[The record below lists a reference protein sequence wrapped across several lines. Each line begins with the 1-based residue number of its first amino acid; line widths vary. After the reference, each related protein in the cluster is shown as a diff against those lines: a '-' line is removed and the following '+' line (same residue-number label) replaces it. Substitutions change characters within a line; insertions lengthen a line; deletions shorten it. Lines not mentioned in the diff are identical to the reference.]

1 MSQSLFSPSWY
12 RVSGLKPRLRGQARI
27 HRQRFRK
34 RIWYVL
40 EDQQNGKYHRLS
52 PAANLA
58 VALMD
63 GRRTMEEIW
72 DMVGQKAGDDPPTQD
87 EMILL
92 LSQLHAADLLQTEL
106 PPDFTEL
113 AERSART
120 ARTNIMSRIKNP
132 LALRVPLWDPDR
144 FLAATAWLV
153 RPLFTVWGFLAW
165 LALVVAGLVVT
176 VLNWAPIQSAAG
188 SHLFNVANLA
198 IIALVYPLVKA
209 LHEAGHAY
217 ATKVFGGHVHETGI
231 MFLILVPAPYVDAT
245 SATGFGSKWQRIV
258 VSGAG
263 IMVEFGLA
271 ALAVIFWVNA
281 EPGVAREIAFSV
293 MLIGS
298 VSTLLFNGNPLLRF
312 DGYYVLMD
320 LIEIPNLGTRANR
333 YITYVIQR
341 YAFGLSQTE
350 NPSHE
355 RSERKWL
362 FCYAILA
369 FLYRVMLSLGIALLV
384 ATQLFFVG
392 VLLAILTLF
401 TTFVMPVFKMLGYLF
416 GAPALHHNRRRALL
430 VSAGAVALVVAVVGY
445 VPLPY
450 ATVAQG
456 IVWLPGED
464 EVRAGTSGIV
474 TEIMVADGEA
484 VSPGTQ
490 LVRLEDAGIGARR
503 AVIAA
508 RLAELDLRYDAL
520 LFVDRVRAAETAQQR
535 EHVLGQQRNLDQR
548 EAALVATAQSSGRF
562 IAAEPNLIGRYVRQ
576 GDLLGYVVSD
586 AAPVVRVVIPQSE
599 VDLVRAR
606 TEGVE
611 VRYSFEPRQ
620 SLPASITRE
629 IPTGQNDLPSLAL
642 AARAGGDIPITHTA
656 DGTPVALEP
665 LFIVDVTTPRPEGML
680 PYGARAYVRFDHGS
694 EPLYLRVQRAVRQT
708 LLRVFGA

>member
-1 MSQSLFSPSWY
+1 MAQSLFSSSWY
-12 RVSGLKPRLRGQARI
+12 RVSGLKPRLRAQARI
-27 HRQRFRK
+27 YRQRFRS
-34 RIWYVL
+34 RVWYVL
-40 EDQQNGKYHRLS
+40 EDQQNGKFHRLS
-52 PAANLA
+52 SAANLA

-72 DMVGQKAGDDPPTQD
+72 DMVGHKAGDDPPTQD

-92 LSQLHAADLLQTEL
+92 LSQLHSADLLQTEL
-106 PPDFTEL
+106 PPDFVEL
-113 AERSART
+113 AERSAKT
-120 ARTNIMSRIKNP
+120 ARSNIISRLKNP
-132 LALRVPLWDPDR
+132 LALRLSLWDPDR
-144 FLAATAWLV
+144 FLSATAWLTK
-153 RPLFTVWGFLAW
+153 PLFTVWGFLVW
-165 LALVVAGLVVT
+165 MALVIAGLAVT
-176 VLNWAPIQSAAG
+176 ALNWAPLQAAAS
-188 SHLFNVANLA
+188 SHLGNVANLA
-198 IIALVYPLVKA
+198 IIALVYPVVKA

-217 ATKVFGGHVHETGI
+217 ATKVFGGHVHEVGI

-245 SATGFGSKWQRIV
+245 AATGFTSKRQRIV

-271 ALAVIFWVNA
+271 ALAAIFWVNA
-281 EPGVAREIAFSV
+281 EPGIAREIAFSV
-293 MLIGS
+293 MLIGG

-312 DGYYVLMD
+312 DGYYVFMD
-320 LIEIPNLGTRANR
+320 WLEIPNLGTRANR
-333 YITYVIQR
+333 YVTYLVQR
-341 YAFGLSQTE
+341 YAFGLNQIE

-362 FCYAILA
+362 FVYAILA
-369 FLYRVMLSLGIALLV
+369 FLYRIALSLGIALLI

-392 VLLAILTLF
+392 ALLAILTLT
-401 TTFVMPVFKMLGYLF
+401 TTFIVPVFKMLGYLF
-416 GAPALHHNRRRALL
+416 TAPALHHHRQRALL
-430 VSAGAVALVVAVVGY
+430 VSAGSLALMVAAVGY
-445 VPLPY
+445 LPLPY

-464 EVRAGTSGIV
+464 EVRAGVAGIV
-474 TEIMVADGEA
+474 AEFMVADGDLVA
-484 VSPGTQ
+484 AGAP

-503 AVIAA
+503 AVITA

-520 LFVDRVRAAETAQQR
+520 LFADRVRAAETAQQR
-535 EHVLGQQRNLDQR
+535 EHVIGQRRDLDNR
-548 EAALVATAQSSGRF
+548 EAALLSKAQTGGRF
-562 IAAEPNLIGRYVRQ
+562 IAAQPNLIGRFVRQ
-576 GDLLGYVVSD
+576 GELLGYVVSD

-611 VRYSFEPRQ
+611 VRYSFDPAR
-620 SLPASITRE
+620 SLPATITRE

-642 AARAGGDIPITHTA
+642 AARAGGDIPITHAA
-656 DGTPVALEP
+656 DGTPIALER
-665 LFIVDVTTPRPEGML
+665 LFLLDVTTPRPEGML

-694 EPLYLRVQRAVRQT
+694 EPLYLRVQRAIRQT

>member
-27 HRQRFRK
+27 YRQRFRS
-34 RIWYVL
+34 RVWYVL
-40 EDQQNGKYHRLS
+40 EDQQNGKFHRLS
-52 PAANLA
+52 GAANLA

-92 LSQLHAADLLQTEL
+92 LSQLHSADLLQTEL

-113 AERSART
+113 ADRSAKT
-120 ARTNIMSRIKNP
+120 ARSNIMSRLKNP
-132 LALRVPLWDPDR
+132 LALRLSLWDPDR
-144 FLAATAWLV
+144 FLSGTAWLV
-153 RPLFTVWGFLAW
+153 KPLFTVWGFLAW
-165 LALVVAGLVVT
+165 LVLVIAGLAVT
-176 VLNWAPIQSAAG
+176 ALNWAPLQAAAG
-188 SHLFNVANLA
+188 SHLGSVANLA
-198 IIALVYPLVKA
+198 IIALVYPVVKA

-217 ATKVFGGHVHETGI
+217 ATKVFGGHVHEFGL

-245 SATGFGSKWQRIV
+245 AATGFTSKWQRIV

-271 ALAVIFWVNA
+271 ALAAIFWVNA

-293 MLIGS
+293 MLIGG

-312 DGYYVLMD
+312 DGYYVFMD
-320 LIEIPNLGTRANR
+320 WLEIPNLGTRANR
-333 YITYVIQR
+333 YVTYLVQR
-341 YAFGLSQTE
+341 YGFGLSQAE

-362 FCYAILA
+362 FVYAILA
-369 FLYRVMLSLGIALLV
+369 FLYRIVLSLGIALLI
-384 ATQLFFVG
+384 ATQFFFVG
-392 VLLAILTLF
+392 ALLAILTLF
-401 TTFVMPVFKMLGYLF
+401 TTFILPVFKMLGYLF
-416 GAPALHHNRRRALL
+416 SAPALNHHRRRALL
-430 VSAGAVALVVAVVGY
+430 VSAGALALTVLAVGFL
-445 VPLPY
+445 PLPY

-464 EVRAGTSGIV
+464 EVRAGTAGIV
-474 TEIMVADGEA
+474 TQFMAADGDMVAAGA
-484 VSPGTQ
+484 P

-503 AVIAA
+503 AVITA
-508 RLAELDLRYDAL
+508 RLAELDLRYSAL
-520 LFVDRVRAAETAQQR
+520 LFSDRVQAAETAQQR
-535 EHVLGQQRNLDQR
+535 EHVVGQQRDLDNR
-548 EAALVATAQSSGRF
+548 ETALLSVAQTGGRF
-562 IAAEPNLIGRYVRQ
+562 IAAQADLIGRFVRQ

-586 AAPVVRVVIPQSE
+586 AVPVVRVVIPQSE

-611 VRYSFEPRQ
+611 VRYSFDPGQ

-642 AARAGGDIPITHTA
+642 AARAGGDIPITHAA
-656 DGTPVALEP
+656 DGTPVALER
-665 LFIVDVTTPRPEGML
+665 LFVVDVTTSRPDGML

-694 EPLYLRVQRAVRQT
+694 EPLYLRVQRAIRQT